1 MMDEQSE
8 TVPAPFEQ
16 TSGDTDYSGKL
27 ATSLFVAVIA
37 LLLVLVYAIAS
48 AA

>member
-1 MMDEQSE
+1 MDEHSKN
-8 TVPAPFEQ
+8 TSVRVDQ

-37 LLLVLVYAIAS
+37 LLLVLIYAIAT